1 MKLTHRI
8 ADWLTGGEFSA
19 YKADAS
25 FWRETSFDWSRQCKD
40 QREEVRAANDALSK
54 AQARLDR
61 IAEMETPGANATVK
75 RMARV
80 ARGEE

>member
-8 ADWLTGGEFSA
+8 ADLLTGGEFSA
-19 YKADAS
+19 RQTALDA
-25 FWRETSFDWSRQCKD
+25 WGEIYRACRED
-40 QREEVRAANDALSK
+40 RAAALDAEDKTRQQLHAAK
-54 AQARLDR
+54 ACLDR